1 MPVRY
6 LKCSLRYKVEL
17 TVALVQSTIKT
28 GITKGE
34 HERFLEQFR
43 YLIIAS
49 QLLVEQSRPAR
60 RKTNESLPEV
70 DHVFPSQQRS
80 DFDALTIHGVLATAV
95 SSFLVAWAFH
105 WVRSSTTD
113 SARTLSTKILS
124 ILLLVCGLVLGFC
137 SYAWR
142 YRSQRLR
149 RNVIDA
155 VSSLIAESHTLDGLI
170 STALTLVQEIEVVA
184 RGYEM

>member
-1 MPVRY
+1 M
-6 LKCSLRYKVEL
+6 
-17 TVALVQSTIKT
+17 

-49 QLLVEQSRPAR
+49 QLLDEQARPAR
-60 RKTNESLPEV
+60 RKTNRSLPEV
-70 DHVFPSQQRS
+70 DLTFRSQQRS
-80 DFDALTIHGVLATAV
+80 DSDALTIHGVLATAV

-113 SARTLSTKILS
+113 SARTLSTKIFAVIVLA
-124 ILLLVCGLVLGFC
+124 VALVLVFR
-137 SYAWR
+137 SYTWR

-149 RNVIDA
+149 RNVIDG
-155 VSSLIAESHTLDGLI
+155 VSSLIAESHTLDGLN
-170 STALTLVQEIEVVA
+170 STALTLIQEIEVVA
-184 RGYEM
+184 RGYEMYIP

>member
-1 MPVRY
+1 MI
-6 LKCSLRYKVEL
+6 
-17 TVALVQSTIKT
+17 QSTIKT

-60 RKTNESLPEV
+60 GKTNHSLRQV
-70 DHVFPSQQRS
+70 DHVFRTQQKS
-80 DFDALTIHGVLATAV
+80 DSDALTIHGVIATAI
-95 SSFLVAWAFH
+95 SSFLIAWAFH
-105 WVRSSTTD
+105 WVRSSATQ
-113 SARTLSTKILS
+113 SARTLWMKIFAVLFL
-124 ILLLVCGLVLGFC
+124 IIALVVGFR
-137 SYAWR
+137 SYMWR

-149 RNVIDA
+149 RDVIDA
-155 VSSLIAESHTLDGLI
+155 VSSLISESHTLDGLT
-170 STALTLVQEIEVVA
+170 STAVTLIQEIEVVA

>member
-1 MPVRY
+1 MM
-6 LKCSLRYKVEL
+6 
-17 TVALVQSTIKT
+17 QSTIKT

-49 QLLVEQSRPAR
+49 QLLVEQSRPVRAKPNHSSR
-60 RKTNESLPEV
+60 QV
-70 DHVFPSQQRS
+70 DHVFRSQQRS
-80 DFDALTIHGVLATAV
+80 DSDALTIHGVVATAV
-95 SSFLVAWAFH
+95 SSFLIAWAFH
-105 WVRSSTTD
+105 WVRSSAGH
-113 SARTLSTKILS
+113 SARTSWTKILAVLS
-124 ILLLVCGLVLGFC
+124 LIIGLVVGFR
-137 SYAWR
+137 SYMWR

-155 VSSLIAESHTLDGLI
+155 VSSLISESHTLDGMT
-170 STALTLVQEIEVVA
+170 STAVTLIQEIEVVA